1 MEDLINEQILEN
13 IYERYEIYKVPLDV
27 VFEDLNGRV
36 QNVPDYEDEVIKYAI
51 RERSCFADQDLKL
64 VRHNNMSYFPTLED
78 AQEALSEIVHQKFEE
93 QAQWLHQHGNT
104 ST

>member
-1 MEDLINEQILEN
+1 MEDLINEEILEN
-13 IYERYEIYKVPLDV
+13 IYEEYEIYKVTLDV

-64 VRHNNMSYFPTLED
+64 VRHNDMVYFPTLED
-78 AQEALSEIVHQKFEE
+78 AKQALDEIVQKRFEE
-93 QAQWLHQHGNT
+93 QSQWLNH
-104 ST
+104 